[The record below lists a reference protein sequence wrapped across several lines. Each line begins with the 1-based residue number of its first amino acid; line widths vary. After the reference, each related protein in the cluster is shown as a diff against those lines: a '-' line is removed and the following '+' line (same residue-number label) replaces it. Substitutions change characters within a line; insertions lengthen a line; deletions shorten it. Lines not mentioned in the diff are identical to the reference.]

1 MDLRGWQI
9 ASIKQVLAFGGEDE
23 DTDTALKF
31 AYESLSLPHPRATP
45 DAPLAAACAGWCGAP
60 GDGGVDRI
68 SCLPDEILRN
78 VVSCLPVKDAARTGV
93 LASRWRGL
101 WRAMPLVFSDA
112 NLLQGCR
119 EDPLWRPG
127 LENTLGVTNEVSDIL
142 AAHPGPFRCVHIS
155 CCYLDMNR
163 EKIKGWLKLV
173 ADKGVQE
180 LAFINRPWPLDL
192 RLPTTLFSCTSL
204 THLHIGAWKLPD
216 TATLPSAVAF
226 PQLQELF
233 LSLITMKDRDLAF
246 LLDISPVLEVLT
258 IIASQTDVHL
268 CLVSRSLR
276 CLQLGMSSLGD
287 IAVADAPRL
296 ERFFLLMT
304 RRNGRSKS
312 SMIKICNAPNLRMLG
327 YWPLGQ
333 HELQIGNTVIEVG
346 TKMSRS
352 TIIPSVKILA
362 LHVHFE
368 SRNEVKTVPSLLK
381 CFPNVETLHIQSVKV
396 DRPTGNVSLKF
407 WLEACP
413 VECVQHVKK
422 LVIHGFQGNKNE
434 HAFIKFI
441 GERACPLVYRS
452 TCSLPCPLPSAVVVS
467 SPVSTVHSNQFPH
480 RLLHGSAPD
489 QNPRLVPAP
498 AAMDLARQCAFRCL
512 PDRAVTR
519 AGALSAA
526 LLRMVASRLPAK
538 HAGRF
543 TALSPRW
550 RRVWRSVPLAIDDT
564 ELAIAGVRE
573 TIPAVDHLLAAH
585 PGPFRSVRL
594 TFCFFGGFDG
604 ESELARW
611 PRLLADR
618 GVRELFFINPPP
630 PIDMALPADILRCAE
645 LRRLYLGF
653 WQFPDTRC
661 LPNGVGVFP
670 RLREFVLLNT
680 RIEDRDLD
688 HMLASSPA
696 LETLAVVLSYGLPR
710 HVRVRGQN
718 LRCVLFWLSMAD
730 ELAVVDAPRLERLL
744 MWLTT
749 TCGLDEPDS
758 DSDSDDEPTIRVRIA
773 SAPALKVV
781 GYLDTKLHQLQIGDT
796 VIEDDTEVS
805 PSFMIPSV
813 KILALRANFRVF
825 TEVQMLS
832 SFLRCFPN
840 VETLHVEFA
849 MADRPTGKHYGK
861 FLSKLSPIEC
871 LRSHTK
877 KVVLHEFRGDLSEVV
892 FIQHLTQR
900 VNQLQHL
907 TIVLSKDILLS
918 VDNMRVVL
926 RELAR
931 PPWASKS
938 CTVLLVGPKHAWN
951 FHRASDLSI
960 DDPFDSEHGEEFFCF
975 TKEGDQTVWKH
986 P

>member
-45 DAPLAAACAGWCGAP
+45 DAPLAAACAGWRGAP

-68 SCLPDEILRN
+68 SSLPDEILRN
-78 VVSCLPVKDAARTGV
+78 VVSRLPVKDAARTGV

-142 AAHPGPFRCVHIS
+142 AAHPGPFRCVHIT

-226 PQLQELF
+226 PHLQELF

-246 LLDISPVLEVLT
+246 MLDMSPVLEVLT

-304 RRNGRSKS
+304 T
-312 SMIKICNAPNLRMLG
+312 
-327 YWPLGQ
+327 Y
-333 HELQIGNTVIEVG
+333 
-346 TKMSRS
+346 
-352 TIIPSVKILA
+352 
-362 LHVHFE
+362 
-368 SRNEVKTVPSLLK
+368 
-381 CFPNVETLHIQSVKV
+381 
-396 DRPTGNVSLKF
+396 
-407 WLEACP
+407 
-413 VECVQHVKK
+413 
-422 LVIHGFQGNKNE
+422 
-434 HAFIKFI
+434 
-441 GERACPLVYRS
+441 
-452 TCSLPCPLPSAVVVS
+452 
-467 SPVSTVHSNQFPH
+467 
-480 RLLHGSAPD
+480 
-489 QNPRLVPAP
+489 
-498 AAMDLARQCAFRCL
+498 
-512 PDRAVTR
+512 
-519 AGALSAA
+519 
-526 LLRMVASRLPAK
+526 
-538 HAGRF
+538 
-543 TALSPRW
+543 
-550 RRVWRSVPLAIDDT
+550 
-564 ELAIAGVRE
+564 
-573 TIPAVDHLLAAH
+573 
-585 PGPFRSVRL
+585 
-594 TFCFFGGFDG
+594 
-604 ESELARW
+604 
-611 PRLLADR
+611 
-618 GVRELFFINPPP
+618 
-630 PIDMALPADILRCAE
+630 
-645 LRRLYLGF
+645 
-653 WQFPDTRC
+653 
-661 LPNGVGVFP
+661 
-670 RLREFVLLNT
+670 
-680 RIEDRDLD
+680 
-688 HMLASSPA
+688 
-696 LETLAVVLSYGLPR
+696 
-710 HVRVRGQN
+710 
-718 LRCVLFWLSMAD
+718 
-730 ELAVVDAPRLERLL
+730 
-744 MWLTT
+744 
-749 TCGLDEPDS
+749 
-758 DSDSDDEPTIRVRIA
+758 SDDEPTIRVRIA
-773 SAPALKVV
+773 SAPSLKVV
-781 GYLDTKLHQLQIGDT
+781 GYLDTKLHQLQIGVT
-796 VIEDDTEVS
+796 VIEDATEVS
-805 PSFMIPSV
+805 ASFMIPSV

-849 MADRPTGKHYGK
+849 IADRPTGKHYGK

-892 FIQHLTQR
+892 FIQHLMQR

-907 TIVLSKDILLS
+907 TIVLSRIYYFQ
-918 VDNMRVVL
+918 
-926 RELAR
+926 
-931 PPWASKS
+931 WI
-938 CTVLLVGPKHAWN
+938 T
-951 FHRASDLSI
+951 
-960 DDPFDSEHGEEFFCF
+960 
-975 TKEGDQTVWKH
+975 
-986 P
+986 